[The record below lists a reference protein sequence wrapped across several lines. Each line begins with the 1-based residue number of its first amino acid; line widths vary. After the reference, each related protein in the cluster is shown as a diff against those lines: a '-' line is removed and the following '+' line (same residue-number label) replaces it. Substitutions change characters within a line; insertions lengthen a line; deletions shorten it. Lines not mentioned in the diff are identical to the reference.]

1 MFELADRLVSIYT
14 THNPTK
20 SVTIN
25 PKKFATMA
33 SLSASQAGA
42 ALQAAAAPAEP
53 TLGDA
58 TNQQAG
64 GTVA

>member
-25 PKKFATMA
+25 PKKFATKA

-42 ALQAAAAPAEP
+42 ASQAAAAPAAP
-53 TLGDA
+53 ALGDA
-58 TNQQAG
+58 TNQQAE

>member
-1 MFELADRLVSIYT
+1 M
-14 THNPTK
+14 
-20 SVTIN
+20 TIN